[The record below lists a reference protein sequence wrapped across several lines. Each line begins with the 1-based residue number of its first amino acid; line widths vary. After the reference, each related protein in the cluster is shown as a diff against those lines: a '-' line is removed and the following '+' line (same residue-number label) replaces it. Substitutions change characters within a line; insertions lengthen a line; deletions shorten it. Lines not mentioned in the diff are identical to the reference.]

1 MTVWSDAVSAPH
13 QPTGH
18 DTVTFREAPLDRLQR
33 VALGS
38 AWALRPKRIG
48 GLPALARLW
57 LTDLV
62 APARDL
68 PDPADALAQP
78 DGLCGFV
85 HDLSVP
91 TLVQA
96 YRRGLYPFCHF
107 GPLKW
112 WSPAERCLLFF
123 PEMHVSKRV
132 RSIMR
137 QGRYRVTFDQ
147 RFNEV
152 VQGCAAP
159 RSGRLHL
166 TWITPRIMRAY
177 ADLHAAGYAHSF
189 EVWNRNGA
197 LVGGGYGVAVGKTFT
212 IESRF
217 AAESNTSKIGLAV
230 LNWHL
235 AQWGFAYNDNKT
247 PNQNVTETGFR
258 MVPRGEF
265 LALLADNGAGP
276 DRTGRWEV
284 ATDLKTVAAWDPA
297 RECSTA
303 PSVAA
308 ASAAAQEPHP

>member
-1 MTVWSDAVSAPH
+1 MTVWSEPVSAAPDPAEK
-13 QPTGH
+13 Q
-18 DTVTFREAPLDRLQR
+18 TVIFREAPLDRLQR
-33 VALGS
+33 IALGT

-48 GLPALARLW
+48 GLPGLGRLW
-57 LTDLV
+57 LSELV
-62 APARDL
+62 APGRGL
-68 PDPADALAQP
+68 PDPADAFTQP
-78 DGLCGFV
+78 DGLCGIA

-107 GPLKW
+107 GPVKW

-123 PEMHVSKRV
+123 ENMHLSKRV

-137 QGRYRVTFDQ
+137 QGRYRVTFDRQ
-147 RFNEV
+147 FNAV
-152 VQGCAAP
+152 MQACAAP

-177 ADLHAAGYAHSF
+177 ADLHGAGFAHSF
-189 EVWNRNGA
+189 EVWNRDGA

-235 AQWGFAYNDNKT
+235 AHWGFVYNDNKT

-258 MVPRGEF
+258 MIPRSEF
-265 LALLADNGAGP
+265 LALLAEFGTAP
-276 DRTGRWEV
+276 DKTGRWEV
-284 ATDLKTVAAWDPA
+284 ETDVKTVAAWDPA
-297 RECSTA
+297 RGRMPA
-303 PSVAA
+303 QHDAA
-308 ASAAAQEPHP
+308 A

>member
-1 MTVWSDAVSAPH
+1 MSAMTVWSEPVTAVRDPAE
-13 QPTGH
+13 QK
-18 DTVTFREAPLDRLQR
+18 TVIFREAPLDRLQR
-33 VALGS
+33 IALGT
-38 AWALRPKRIG
+38 AWALRPNRIG

-68 PDPADALAQP
+68 PAPADALTRP
-78 DGLCGFV
+78 DGLCGIA

-91 TLVQA
+91 TLLQA

-107 GPLKW
+107 GPVKW

-123 PEMHVSKRV
+123 ENMHLSKRV

-137 QGRYRVTFDQ
+137 QGRYRVTFDE
-147 RFNEV
+147 RFDEV
-152 VQGCAAP
+152 MQGCAAP

-177 ADLHAAGYAHSF
+177 ADLHDAGHAHSF
-189 EVWNRNGA
+189 EVWNRDGA

-235 AQWGFAYNDNKT
+235 AHWGFVYNDNKT

-258 MVPRGEF
+258 MVPRSAF
-265 LALLADNGAGP
+265 LTLLADYGHAP
-276 DRTGRWEV
+276 DRTGCWDVE
-284 ATDLKTVAAWDPA
+284 TDVKTVAGWDPA
-297 RECSTA
+297 RGRL
-303 PSVAA
+303 
-308 ASAAAQEPHP
+308 